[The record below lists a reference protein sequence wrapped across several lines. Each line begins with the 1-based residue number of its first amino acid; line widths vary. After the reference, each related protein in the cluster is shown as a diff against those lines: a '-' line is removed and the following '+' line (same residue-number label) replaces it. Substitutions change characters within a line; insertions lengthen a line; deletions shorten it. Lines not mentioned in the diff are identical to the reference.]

1 MLLKFNSNN
10 PTRNKYEYN
19 PFRNPNDE
27 KFLKTKKQEKKK
39 KKDFIKHYEESN
51 KLYDLAIRMVKEKK
65 YFSYKDA
72 SSIRIIKENNQYIV
86 ICDSGLTKESEKE
99 RVFDNYDDV
108 IDFIN
113 RFYDYNQIEKH
124 YKEFIKSTIPRET
137 LVINKDTIIG
147 VMSAIDYVYNNNII
161 TW

>member
-27 KFLKTKKQEKKK
+27 KFLKTKKQEMKKK
-39 KKDFIKHYEESN
+39 KNLVKYCKESN
-51 KLYDLAIRMVKEKK
+51 KSYDLAIRMVKEKK

-86 ICDSGLTKESEKE
+86 ICDSGLTNENEKE

-124 YKEFIKSTIPRET
+124 YKEFIKTIPRET
-137 LVINKDTIIG
+137 LVFNNDTIIG
-147 VMSAIDYVYNNNII
+147 IMSAIDYVYNNNYI

>member
-27 KFLKTKKQEKKK
+27 KFLKIKKQEKKK
-39 KKDFIKHYEESN
+39 KKDLVKYYKESN
-51 KLYDLAIRMVKEKK
+51 KLYDLAIRMIKEKE
-65 YFSYKDA
+65 YYSYKDA
-72 SSIRIIKENNQYIV
+72 SSIRIVKENNQYIV
-86 ICDSGLTKESEKE
+86 ICDSGLTNENEKE

-113 RFYDYNQIEKH
+113 RFYSYNQIEKH
-124 YKEFIKSTIPRET
+124 YKEFIESTIPKEM
-137 LVINKDTIIG
+137 LIINNDTIIG
-147 VMSAIDYVYNNNII
+147 IMSAIDYTFNNYRL
-161 TW
+161 